1 MKKLTYLCI
10 LTISIVCFSC
20 KSKTIDVLITP
31 TASIQLPS
39 DFKKVDHN
47 HPSGIISFEAKKNEA
62 IYLAVVEPVDG
73 LDTMSLDQK
82 KKSLEAN
89 MQAFIQGFN
98 GQQISNNSKITN
110 LPLMKEYSF
119 EHTKNDS
126 SFISHSQM
134 MLTEKEM
141 IMLMYTTLKP
151 ETSQTIKERRLF
163 FNSLEIK

>member
-20 KSKTIDVLITP
+20 KLKTKDVLITP
-31 TASIQLPS
+31 TVSIQLPS
-39 DFKKVDHN
+39 GYKKVDHN

-62 IYLAVVEPVDG
+62 IYLAVVAPVDG

-82 KKSLEAN
+82 KKTLESN
-89 MQAFIQGFN
+89 IQGFIQGFN
-98 GQQISNNSKITN
+98 GQQISDNSKTTN
-110 LPLMKEYSF
+110 LPLMREFSF

-126 SFISHSQM
+126 SFISHLQG

-141 IMLMYTTLKP
+141 ILVMYQTLKP
-151 ETSQTIKERRLF
+151 ETSQTVKERGLF